1 MRISMLV
8 LSISLAVCYGGT
20 ATQLAAQETTSH
32 YWKWWWGTYDA
43 SPDERNIA
51 IFDWSFI
58 HVGNQST
65 ISGRCVTTTS

>member
-32 YWKWWWGTYDA
+32 YWKWGWGTYDA